1 MGTGMDMD
9 IGMDM
14 VWDIGLGY
22 GLAGNGLGHGVVRT
36 DLASRPVQ
44 VVLDFVWDS
53 APQVFDNT

>member
-1 MGTGMDMD
+1 MD